1 MAAIL
6 SIDGVCKRF
15 GAHTALDRVDLT
27 VEQGEFIALL
37 GPSGCGKTTL
47 LRTIAGFLTPDTGR
61 IAIAGQD
68 VSRLPAHRRP
78 LNTVFQNYALFPH
91 LNVLDNVA
99 YGPRRQG
106 LSKRQAHEKARDA
119 LAMVGLPD
127 MGARYP
133 REMSGG
139 QQQRVA
145 LARAIVN
152 EPKLLLLDEPLSA
165 LDLKLRRRM
174 QLELKHLQARLGIA
188 FVFVTHDQ
196 EEAMTMAD
204 RIVVMHAGRIEQI
217 GQGPEIYRA
226 PATRFVAEFIGE
238 ANLLPYQRV
247 PGACAITLTL
257 QGGTLACPQ
266 VPDAPSGI
274 AVLRPE
280 DIVLS
285 GVTPGA
291 LPEGEAVLPERE
303 AALHGVITDVIRIG
317 SHTLVH
323 VRVDDQT
330 LIARLAGAAPADVV
344 AGGTVRL
351 AFDPARLH
359 LIGGAT

>member
-47 LRTIAGFLTPDTGR
+47 LRAIAGFLAPDAGR

-106 LSKRQAHEKARDA
+106 LSRRQAHEKARDA

-133 REMSGG
+133 REMSG
-139 QQQRVA
+139 A
-145 LARAIVN
+145 N
-152 EPKLLLLDEPLSA
+152 SSA
-165 LDLKLRRRM
+165 WRW
-174 QLELKHLQARLGIA
+174 
-188 FVFVTHDQ
+188 
-196 EEAMTMAD
+196 
-204 RIVVMHAGRIEQI
+204 
-217 GQGPEIYRA
+217 RA
-226 PATRFVAEFIGE
+226 PSSTNPNCCCWTSRCRRSISNCAAVC
-238 ANLLPYQRV
+238 NLNSSICRRAW
-247 PGACAITLTL
+247 G
-257 QGGTLACPQ
+257 
-266 VPDAPSGI
+266 
-274 AVLRPE
+274 LR
-280 DIVLS
+280 S
-285 GVTPGA
+285 SSSRT
-291 LPEGEAVLPERE
+291 
-303 AALHGVITDVIRIG
+303 IRKK
-317 SHTLVH
+317 
-323 VRVDDQT
+323 
-330 LIARLAGAAPADVV
+330 P
-344 AGGTVRL
+344 
-351 AFDPARLH
+351 
-359 LIGGAT
+359 